1 MRELDGRYELTRR
14 IGRGG
19 MGDVFEGIQ
28 LALDRRVAIKVLRPE
43 YTTHPGLVSRFELE
57 ARTTS
62 RLSHPNVVT
71 VFDVGRTPEGD
82 HFLVME
88 LLEGHTLAQELKGEA
103 ELPLARVLDIAT
115 QVARG
120 MGAGQGVG
128 LVHRD
133 LKPDNL
139 MLVGEGRIK
148 ILDFGLAIL
157 WEGVPAATGE
167 APGEPMEAPDEG
179 DSRATWGGDLDTPTN
194 DSLFSGDGRL
204 TRPGSL
210 LGTPRYMAP
219 EQALGWKVDHR
230 ADLYAFGCILFEM
243 IARKAPFEADS
254 PAVYLAHHVHSPPDR
269 LDVLQ
274 PGVPAGLAD
283 LVHRLLAKDPA
294 GRPGDWPAVAE
305 ELRLAVGGS
314 DRVVALGRPEGL
326 KEQLPTEPY
335 RFLQPFSAATRAI
348 FFGRDDDARR
358 FRAEWEHPD
367 HPPLVLLTGASGVG
381 KTSFLY
387 ARVVPGLTDTGHEV
401 LVIRGG
407 EQPLAALRR
416 EAGRRLGRQESG
428 AELPESLLER
438 LDVLEQHLER
448 PLAVVLDQ
456 AEELF
461 TSGEDQDRT
470 EFQSELAGL
479 VTGSALPVRFI
490 LSLRED
496 YLGPLMRT
504 LFPLPLESLARVVPL
519 QPLTAADVH
528 EALTGP
534 GRPGL
539 PVAYPPFSFAAG
551 LADRIVT
558 DLISDA
564 SAEVGPR
571 VQAVGHRLWEMVQD
585 EEPPRI
591 TPEHYARLGG
601 ARSIVGRTLDEAI
614 AALDASDQGV
624 AKELLRALTHLPGS
638 PTSRPAPERDLL
650 GSTEDS
656 DRRKH
661 VLQELE
667 SRWRVLH
674 GYADARYPDQR
685 TYRLAHEAL
694 IARILQYGEET
705 TDRNRARQIFLQG
718 LDLWLQNG
726 RREED
731 LLPEQRFDLVLR
743 HADEL
748 VLRSEVERAFFH
760 HCHDSH
766 NAGWLERYESERK
779 NRLRERLRSTVLP
792 IFLLVCGFVLGQAPV
807 QLQTFRVWQVRAMS
821 ALGAVAPEL
830 PGASLD
836 QADLA
841 RLSLRGID
849 WTGAS
854 LALADLEGTDLEQA
868 VLVGADL
875 RGANLQGAI
884 LFGAD
889 LTGAQLQG
897 ANLRATLLHAAVV
910 KAERRG
916 VDFTGAVYNVDT
928 EWGESG
934 PPQGALGPAAKA
946 AGAQLAE
953 LAIVDADLNY
963 ADLTGADLR
972 EAELPR
978 ASLFAAELVGADLSE
993 ADLRGA
999 NLDQAELRSAKAS
1012 GARLSKARFVG
1023 ADLRELDLTRAS
1035 LIGADLRQAIL
1046 ENAVLREADLQ
1057 QANLRGA
1064 RLCGADLTGANLTGV
1079 DLVDAKTC
1087 GTTRGLPAE

>member
-1 MRELDGRYELTRR
+1 MRELDGRYKLTRR

-43 YTTHPGLVSRFELE
+43 YTTHPGLVSRFEQE

-62 RLSHPNVVT
+62 RLSHPNVIT
-71 VFDVGRTPEGD
+71 VFDVGHTPEGD

-88 LLEGHTLAQELKGEA
+88 LLEGHTLAVELRGDRD
-103 ELPLARVLDIAT
+103 LPLSRVLDVAT
-115 QVARG
+115 QVAGG

-139 MLVGEGRIK
+139 MLIGDDRVK

-157 WEGVPAATGE
+157 WEGVAAAGH
-167 APGEPMEAPDEG
+167 GEPMQAPATG
-179 DSRATWGGDLDTPTN
+179 DAAATWGNLSVPPTE
-194 DSLFSGDGRL
+194 SLGGGDGRL

-243 IARKAPFEADS
+243 VAGRAPFEADS
-254 PAVYLAHHVHSPPDR
+254 PAVYLAHHVHSAPDR

-274 PGVPAGLAD
+274 PGVPTPLAD

-294 GRPGDWPAVAE
+294 GRPADWPAVAE
-305 ELRLAVGGS
+305 ELRRAVGGT
-314 DRVVALGRPEGL
+314 DAVVSLGRPERL

-335 RFLQPFSAATRAI
+335 RFLQPFSEATRAI
-348 FFGRDDDARR
+348 FFGRDQDARR

-387 ARVVPGLTDTGHEV
+387 ARVVPGLADTGHEV
-401 LVIRGG
+401 IVLRGADRPLDALSREVARLVSRS
-407 EQPLAALRR
+407 EP
-416 EAGRRLGRQESG
+416 SG
-428 AELPESLLER
+428 ELPDSLIERLDLLER
-438 LDVLEQHLER
+438 HLER
-448 PLAVVLDQ
+448 PVAVVLDQ
-456 AEELF
+456 LEELF
-461 TSGEDQDRT
+461 TGGTDGDRVD
-470 EFQSELAGL
+470 FQSELAAL
-479 VTGSALPVRFI
+479 VAGSNLPVRFI

-519 QPLTAADVH
+519 QPLSAADVH
-528 EALTGP
+528 EALSGP

-539 PVAYPPFSFAAG
+539 PVAYAPYSFDDG
-551 LADRIVT
+551 LADRIVA
-558 DLISDA
+558 DLMADS
-564 SAEVGPR
+564 SGEVGPR
-571 VQAVGHRLWEMVQD
+571 VQAVGHRLWEMVQSD
-585 EEPPRI
+585 ELPRI
-591 TPEHYARLGG
+591 TPQHYARLGG

-614 AALDASDQGV
+614 ASLDTGDQGV

-650 GSTEDS
+650 GSTEDR
-656 DRRKH
+656 DRRAA

-667 SRWRVLH
+667 SRWRILH
-674 GYADARYPDQR
+674 GYADPRFPDQR
-685 TYRLAHEAL
+685 TYRLAHEAI
-694 IARILQYGEET
+694 IARIQQYGEET

-726 RREED
+726 RREDD
-731 LLPEQRFDLVLR
+731 LLPETRFDMVLR

-748 VLRSEVERAFFH
+748 VLRTEAERAFFDD
-760 HCHDSH
+760 CQELH
-766 NAGWLERYESERK
+766 NAGWLARYESDRK
-779 NRLRERLRSTVLP
+779 HRIRERLRSTVLP
-792 IFLLVCGFVLGQAPV
+792 MVLLACGFLLGQVPV
-807 QLQTFRVWQVRAMS
+807 GLQTFRVLQVKLLDAV
-821 ALGAVAPEL
+821 GAVAPSQ
-830 PGASLD
+830 PGAALD
-836 QADLA
+836 QADLSG
-841 RLSLRGID
+841 LTLRGID

-854 LALADLEGTDLEQA
+854 LALADLSRSDLEQG

-875 RGANLQGAI
+875 RGANLQDSL

-889 LTGAQLQG
+889 LTGARLQG
-897 ANLRATLLHAAVV
+897 ADLRGTRLHAAVV
-910 KAERRG
+910 HVDRNG
-916 VDFTGAVYNVDT
+916 VDFTASVFNVDT
-928 EWGESG
+928 DWGEGG
-934 PPQGALGPAAKA
+934 PPVGSLGPGAHA
-946 AGAQLAE
+946 AGANLRG
-953 LAIVDADLNY
+953 LSLRDGDLNY
-963 ADLTGADLR
+963 ADLTGADLS
-972 EAELPR
+972 AVKFQR
-978 ASLFAAELVGADLSE
+978 ASLFAAELVGADLSD
-993 ADLRGA
+993 ADLRQA
-999 NLDQAELRSAKAS
+999 NLDQAELRTAKAP
-1012 GARLSKARFVG
+1012 GARLSKARLVG
-1023 ADLRELDLTRAS
+1023 ADLREADLTGAT

-1046 ENAVLREADLQ
+1046 EGAVLREADLQ

-1064 RLCGADLTGANLTGV
+1064 RLCGADLTGANLTGA
-1079 DLVDAKTC
+1079 DTTDMKTC
-1087 GTTRGLPAE
+1087 HTTRGLVDGR